1 MLEVGLR
8 ICRVLVV
15 SGHGEREEQSSEVE
29 ERKRS
34 SSLHACVTPAAAGT
48 AHELRFSSFSSLLG
62 K

>member
-29 ERKRS
+29 ERRS